1 MATAS
6 AIEDVSSLPGETVRD
21 QDGRKLGEVKEIY
34 AVGDGGTPMWVT
46 IETSTGI
53 GRTRLVFIPI
63 ARLKKEG
70 DQIKTP
76 YSFQHIQESPE
87 VEAEDELSEEDD
99 RTLRD
104 YYSIG
109 LADQEMIDNPQ
120 SYASQVP
127 DEEEAARKADT
138 GEVEGQVREI
148 SDQPPGERAREAD
161 DAEREEK
168 GGEDDRKGRKATAD
182 DVLDEGDGDSKDEG
196 DGDSKDEGDGDSK
209 DEGD

>member
-34 AVGDGGTPMWVT
+34 AVGDDGTPMWIT
-46 IETSTGI
+46 IEASTGI
-53 GRTRLVFIPI
+53 GRNRVVFIPL

-87 VEAEDELSEEDD
+87 VEAGDELSEEDD

-104 YYSIG
+104 YYAIG
-109 LADQEMIDNPQ
+109 LADQEMVDNAQ

-127 DEEEAARKADT
+127 DEEEPARKADP
-138 GEVEGQVREI
+138 GDVEGQVREI
-148 SDQPPGERAREAD
+148 SDQAPGERAREAD
-161 DAEREEK
+161 DAEQAEQ
-168 GGEDDRKGRKATAD
+168 GDEDDGKDRKATAD
-182 DVLDEGDGDSKDEG
+182 DVLDENDSDSKDESG
-196 DGDSKDEGDGDSK
+196 DDSKEEGD
-209 DEGD
+209 

>member
-34 AVGDGGTPMWVT
+34 AVGDDRTPMWITV
-46 IETSTGI
+46 EASTGI

-70 DQIKTP
+70 DQVRTP
-76 YSFQHIQESPE
+76 YSFQHIHDSPE
-87 VEAEDELSEEDD
+87 VEAGEELSEEDD
-99 RTLRD
+99 RALRD

-109 LADQEMIDNPQ
+109 LADQEMVDNAQ

-127 DEEEAARKADT
+127 DEEEPARKADA

-148 SDQPPGERAREAD
+148 SDTPPGERAREAD

-168 GGEDDRKGRKATAD
+168 GDEDDRKGRKATAE
-182 DVLDEGDGDSKDEG
+182 DVLDDNDGDSKNQDEG
-196 DGDSKDEGDGDSK
+196 EGESD
-209 DEGD
+209 

>member
-34 AVGDGGTPMWVT
+34 AVGDDGTPMWIT
-46 IETSTGI
+46 IEASTGI
-53 GRTRLVFIPI
+53 GRNRVVFIPL

-87 VEAEDELSEEDD
+87 VEAGDELSEEDD

-104 YYSIG
+104 YYAIG
-109 LADQEMIDNPQ
+109 LADQEMVDNAQ

-127 DEEEAARKADT
+127 DEEEPARKADPDD
-138 GEVEGQVREI
+138 VEGQVREI

-161 DAEREEK
+161 DADQEER
-168 GGEDDRKGRKATAD
+168 GDEDDGKDRKATAD
-182 DVLDEGDGDSKDEG
+182 DVLDENDGDSKDQGDGDSKEED
-196 DGDSKDEGDGDSK
+196 D
-209 DEGD
+209 